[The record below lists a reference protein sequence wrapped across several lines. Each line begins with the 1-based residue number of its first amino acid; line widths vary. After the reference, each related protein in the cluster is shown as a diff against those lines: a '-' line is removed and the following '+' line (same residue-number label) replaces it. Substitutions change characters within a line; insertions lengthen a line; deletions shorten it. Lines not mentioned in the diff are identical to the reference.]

1 MKTIFKSV
9 LIKIRRNSKIQLCLF
24 CLSLLLCF
32 SLSLAIWVYDSM
44 CMTEDK
50 VYNEIGACISLYGNS
65 GFNYDKNREL
75 TDYLYENNR
84 IIGVN
89 SGRSDFAKAVNFE
102 TCKKYK
108 GENPYLDVYE
118 NPDERRTEDS
128 VVIDGNTRV
137 DFAEEFI
144 ANKCKLIDG
153 VLPTSE
159 LPGAIISQELS
170 QASGLEIGSEFK
182 VEGLNGVNKNIY
194 VRGIYST
201 AAEFTVTEDNYL
213 GTAVFAYSPYNRIY
227 TDLETANSLIE
238 YEYISNYSIYYENY
252 RFYDEVMTYIENAT
266 VDMNE
271 FTFYD
276 QTGTYEKQTF
286 SQLTAIHGISLL
298 AFIIV
303 AVADLVIYIIIFTI
317 LKRENRGDIR
327 VLSIIGA
334 SSGNIISFQW
344 ISFWIL
350 WIPSAIVGFLGSKA
364 LYPSLVNFIFKETK
378 YIETGLVSPYSNGT
392 DYVLLNPVISPNWAI
407 VVLAYILIGFSFM
420 LFLIRNKSLRF
431 NT

>member
-1 MKTIFKSV
+1 MIIKSV
-9 LIKIRRNSKIQLCLF
+9 LIKICRNIRMQSYLY
-24 CLSLLLCF
+24 CLSIVLCF
-32 SLSLAIWVYDSM
+32 SLSLAIWAYDSM

-50 VYNEIGACISLYGNS
+50 VYNEIGACIELSGNS
-65 GFNYDKNREL
+65 AFNYDKNRKL
-75 TDYLYENNR
+75 TDYLYENNK

-118 NPDERRTEDS
+118 NPDERRTADS

-137 DFAEEFI
+137 DFADEFI
-144 ANKCKLIDG
+144 ANKCKLIYG

-170 QASGLEIGSEFK
+170 QASGLKIGSELK
-182 VEGLNGVNKNIY
+182 VEGLNGVNINIY

-201 AAEFTVTEDNYL
+201 VAEFTVTEDNYL

-252 RFYDEVMTYIENAT
+252 RFYDEVMTYIKNAP

-303 AVADLVIYIIIFTI
+303 AVADFVMYIIIFTI

-334 SSGNIISFQW
+334 SSRNIISFQW
-344 ISFWIL
+344 ISFWLL
-350 WIPSAIVGFLGSKA
+350 WIPSAIVGFLGSHA
-364 LYPSLVNFIFKETK
+364 LYPPLMNFIFKETK

-392 DYVLLNPVISPNWAI
+392 DYVLLNPVISTNWAI

-420 LFLIRNKSLRF
+420 LLLIRNKNQLK
-431 NT
+431 